1 LSDRKRR
8 RYSINTYKALWAY
21 AFLAVPI
28 VFYLA
33 IRFYPTFNAFYLSL
47 TSWNIV
53 SVHKDFVG
61 AENYRTLVGDPLF
74 WQTLGNTFKYVLYGL
89 PIGLVLSFII
99 AYLLNKARHLVGL
112 LRALYFIPY
121 ITSLVAVSWVWRW
134 LYQKAPIGLF
144 NNILVGLGLPQQGF
158 LMDLRQALPSILAP
172 TVWASIGFQFV
183 IFLAGLKSISPHY
196 YEVADIDGAGE
207 AQKLFFITLPLL
219 RPTIIFLVITQT
231 IGYLRI
237 FTQVL
242 NMTFQGEGGPL
253 NATKPIVLYIYQ
265 KAFMTFEM
273 GYAAALS
280 VVLFVLILAV
290 TLAQLRL
297 LRSA

>member
-1 LSDRKRR
+1 LSGRKQR

-28 VFYLA
+28 LFYVT

-53 SVHKDFVG
+53 SVHKNFVG

-74 WQTLGNTFKYVLYGL
+74 WKTLGNTFQYVLFGL
-89 PIGLVLSFII
+89 PGGLLLSFAV
-99 AYLLNKARHLVGL
+99 AYLLNKARYLVGL

-134 LYQKAPIGLF
+134 LYQRAPVGIF
-144 NNILVGLGLPQQGF
+144 NNLLVSLGLPQQGF
-158 LMDLRQALPSILAP
+158 LMDPRQALPSILAP
-172 TVWASIGFQFV
+172 TIWASIGFQFV
-183 IFLAGLKSISPHY
+183 IFLAGLKSIAPHY

-207 AQKLFFITLPLL
+207 AQKLFFITIPLL
-219 RPTIIFLVITQT
+219 RPTLIFLIVTQT
-231 IGYLRI
+231 ISYLRI

-242 NMTFQGEGGPL
+242 NMTYQGEGGPL
-253 NATKPIVLYIYQ
+253 NVTKPIVLYIYQ

-273 GYAAALS
+273 GYASALS
-280 VVLFVLILAV
+280 VVLFVLILSV
-290 TLAQLRL
+290 TLVQLRV
-297 LRSA
+297 LRST